1 MVTSVGFS
9 LSFSLGFSLALFCW
23 NFLPLLGWILMKTI
37 SGHGGGWKYYTCV
50 NLLRKKF
57 KN

>member
-37 SGHGGGWKYYTCV
+37 SGQGGEGNTIHMLTY
-50 NLLRKKF
+50 
-57 KN
+57 